1 MITGKRTAILVGA
14 LAALALPGCA
24 PAGYNPDEENQVS
37 VANEAAA
44 EAEAST
50 APAPDASDA
59 PEGTEGTEQDKP
71 TKEVAAEDLTTKLT
85 AKKINKMGTVVVDQ
99 DGFTLYRFE
108 KDTTDPAASNCVQK
122 CEQVWPPAY
131 TEDGEPE
138 LVGVSDEKVGVITRQ
153 DGTKQLTLGDWP
165 LYRYIGDT
173 KPAAWKGQGV
183 GGTWFVI
190 QPDGKR
196 NLSCLP
202 TNTPKAVEPPAE
214 NKKDGATTESSGG
227 STYSY

>member
-1 MITGKRTAILVGA
+1 M
-14 LAALALPGCA
+14 
-24 PAGYNPDEENQVS
+24 
-37 VANEAAA
+37 ANEAAA
-44 EAEAST
+44 EAEAS
-50 APAPDASDA
+50 PAPDASDA
-59 PEGTEGTEQDKP
+59 PEGTEGTEGTDDKKP

-138 LVGVSDEKVGVITRQ
+138 LVGVADEKVGVITRA

-183 GGTWFVI
+183 GGTWYVI

-202 TNTPKAVEPPAE
+202 TNTPTPVAPPAE
-214 NKKDGATTESSGG
+214 TKKESSTESSGG
-227 STYSY
+227 SSYSY